1 MRKSYYIP
9 AWKKAPFVRVLIPVI
24 FGIIAQVHFGLTIQI
39 LLSACSTIAAL
50 LILLSFLPE
59 AFRFRFRMAGGILLS
74 LLLFFSGCFFTWN
87 KDVRNNSNWY
97 GKIKS
102 EKNYLIASVAE
113 PLEEKPKSFK
123 AILKADEVVQN
134 GQVIKTTGMFLAY
147 FSKDGAQKLQYGDQI
162 IVNKQLSKI
171 PNPGNPAAFDYR
183 QYCANHQ
190 LYQQVF
196 LRENEWVLLSS
207 KDKNLWASI
216 IFSVRAKT
224 VATLEKYLGKN
235 DESAIAKALLIGY
248 KLDLDKDLVQAYSN
262 AGVVHIIAISGLHIG
277 IIYSILFWLFSVL
290 PFTKKSKAMRLLFI
304 VAGLWF
310 FSFVTGASPSVLRA
324 ALMFSFIILGTA
336 FNKKGSVYNSI
347 AASAF
352 LLLCIDPFVLWD
364 VGFQLSYLAVI
375 GIVVAQKPISAW
387 IYFKN
392 KWLQKGWEIM
402 AVSLAA
408 QLFTLPLCLY
418 YFHQLPLLF
427 LLANLIAIPLST
439 LILFGCLFLIAVS
452 PLHLLAFYMAKIV
465 FVLLWLLN
473 HSVVF
478 FDTIPYSL
486 WQGVSISRI
495 ETVLLYLF
503 ITCVV
508 YAFIEKNK
516 NAFKFSTALLL
527 LFFILKTHREWNLYQ
542 QKKIIVFNI
551 PQHRAIQFIERNN
564 FYYAGDDEVVH
575 DKLLNNYNL
584 KPVRIALQLNDA
596 SAKPGQLFVKNN
608 YFQFYSSRILLID
621 SSNCDFQSDEKIKID
636 YIIISKNPRIKITQI
651 AKNFDCKNYI
661 FDASNSLYKIEQ
673 WKKEC
678 EELHLH
684 FHSVLEQGAFVINL

>member
-9 AWKKAPFVRVLIPVI
+9 AWKKAPFIRVLIPVI
-24 FGIIAQVHFGLTIQI
+24 LGIITQVHLGFTIQM
-39 LLSACSTIAAL
+39 LLSACSAIAAL
-50 LILLSFLPE
+50 LVLFSFLPE

-74 LLLFFSGCFFTWN
+74 LLLFFSGSFFTWN
-87 KDVRNNSNWY
+87 KNVRNSNNWY
-97 GKIKS
+97 GKFKN

-123 AILKADEVVQN
+123 AILKANGVVQN
-134 GQVIKTTGMFLAY
+134 GKIIKTTGMFLAY
-147 FSKDGAQKLQYGDQI
+147 FSKEGAPKLEYGDQI
-162 IVNKQLSKI
+162 IVNKQLSPI

-190 LYQQVF
+190 LYHQVF
-196 LRENEWVLLSS
+196 LRENEWVVLPS
-207 KDKNLWASI
+207 KNKKLWASI
-216 IFSVRAKT
+216 IFSVRTKT
-224 VATLEKYLGKN
+224 VTILEKYLGKN

-248 KLDLDKDLVQAYSN
+248 KVDLDKDLVQAYSN

-277 IIYSILFWLFSVL
+277 IIYSVLFWLFSIL
-290 PFTKKSKAMRLLFI
+290 PFTKKSKAFRLLLI
-304 VAGLWF
+304 VSGLWF
-310 FSFVTGASPSVLRA
+310 FALVTGASPSVLRA

-336 FNKKGSVYNSI
+336 LDKKGSVYNSI

-387 IYFKN
+387 ISFKN

-408 QLFTLPLCLY
+408 QLFTFPLCLY

-439 LILFGCLFLIAVS
+439 LILFGCLFLMAVS
-452 PLHLLAFYMAKIV
+452 PLHLLAFYCAKILYA
-465 FVLLWLLN
+465 LLWFLN
-473 HSVVF
+473 HSVLF
-478 FDTIPYSL
+478 FDSIPYSL
-486 WQGVSISRI
+486 WQGVLVSKV
-495 ETVLLYLF
+495 ETALLYFF
-503 ITCVV
+503 IIGMV
-508 YAFIEKNK
+508 YAFIERNK
-516 NAFKFSTALLL
+516 NTFKFSAAFLL
-527 LFFILKTHREWNLYQ
+527 LFFIVKARREWNLYQ

-551 PQHRAIQFIERNN
+551 LQHKAIQFIDRNN
-564 FYYAGDDEVVH
+564 FYYAGDNEVVQ

-584 KPVRIALQLNDA
+584 KPVRIAFQLNDTCT
-596 SAKPGQLFVKNN
+596 KPVQLFVKNN
-608 YFQFYSSRILLID
+608 FFQFHSNRLLVID
-621 SSNCDFQSDEKIKID
+621 SSNCDFQSDEKMKID
-636 YIIISKNPRIKITQI
+636 YIIISKNPQIKITQI

-661 FDASNSLYKIEQ
+661 FDASNSPYKIEQ

-684 FHSVLEQGAFVINL
+684 FHSVLEQGAIVINL